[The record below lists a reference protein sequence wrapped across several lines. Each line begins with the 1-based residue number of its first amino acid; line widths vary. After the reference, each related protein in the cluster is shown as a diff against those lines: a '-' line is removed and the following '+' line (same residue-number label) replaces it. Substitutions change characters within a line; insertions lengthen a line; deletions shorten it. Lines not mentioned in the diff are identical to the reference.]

1 MRNKVIFAIVGIL
14 LAMGIGILVYIQ
26 SNTEQNPLW
35 SHVPV
40 SIDQVMITH
49 YASTSNLPQQV
60 RGLKQTILAQ
70 DNDTN
75 ISLLFVQADDTF
87 STQEFLSAFAGSS
100 GEVQYSFDELADNLY
115 VYAPPATLES
125 YKTMTG
131 EFFAIESIKETM
143 HKISYMQ
150 HITISRVDPE
160 RAQIPDPQIAAFAQ
174 NISYM
179 IVWFGAKK
187 EVEAYLI
194 YNNPQPTI
202 ASQLDISQR
211 SNYFSDSTLVGLV
224 LDNVFGQAGYV
235 SGDVLESMQYY
246 MSSYGLSSDQL
257 DTVVQTL
264 GESIGLFIYADDT
277 FQIGGQLVIPNTDI
291 YPIINTVLSKA
302 QNSIA
307 SSLGLLPE
315 QVSSTTGENISTY
328 TLKPV
333 GVSPLV
339 LIVSKDADKT
349 SIVLNTVMTGQTTD
363 TNTWDDTAFALISV
377 DVEKMQVFVMQAQT
391 LFGIEGIDQLVP
403 SWMVGRLQGALYQES
418 TALHFVWQL
427 Q

>member
-1 MRNKVIFAIVGIL
+1 MRNKIAIAVIGVL
-14 LAMGIGILVYIQ
+14 LAAGIGILIYLQ
-26 SNTEQNPLW
+26 QNTKQDPLW
-35 SHVPV
+35 SHVPA
-40 SIDQVMITH
+40 SIDQVMITN
-49 YASTSNLPQQV
+49 YVSTSNLPQQV
-60 RGLKQTILAQ
+60 RGLKQSILAQ

-75 ISLLFVQADDTF
+75 TSLLFVQSDDNF
-87 STQEFLSAFAGSS
+87 STQEFLSAFAS
-100 GEVQYSFDELADNLY
+100 GGQVQYSFDDIGDNLY
-115 VYAPPATLES
+115 VYAPPAVLDL

-131 EFFAIESIKETM
+131 EFFAIPNIQETLNKM
-143 HKISYMQ
+143 TEMQ
-150 HITISRVDPE
+150 HITVSRVDPE

-174 NISYM
+174 NLAYM

-187 EVEAYLI
+187 EVEAYLV
-194 YNNPQPTI
+194 YKDTQTTI
-202 ASQLDISQR
+202 ASDLDISQR
-211 SNYFSDSTLVGLV
+211 KDYFSNSTLIGLV
-224 LDNVFGQAGYV
+224 LDNVFGQAGYM

-246 MSSYGLSSDQL
+246 MSSYGLTTEQL

-264 GESIGLFIYADDT
+264 AWSIGIFIYADDE
-277 FQIGGQLVIPNTDI
+277 FQIGGQVVIPNTDI

-315 QVSSTTGENISTY
+315 QVSSTTGEDLSTY

-339 LIVSKDADKT
+339 LLVSKDDEKT
-349 SIVLNTVMTGQTTD
+349 SIILNTVMTGQTTNTD
-363 TNTWDDTAFALISV
+363 TRDDKAFALVSI
-377 DVEKMQVFVMQAQT
+377 DVEKLQAFIMQAQT
-391 LFGIEGIDQLVP
+391 LFGIGGLDDLMP
-403 SWMVGRLQGALYQES
+403 SWMVWRLQWALYQET

>member
-1 MRNKVIFAIVGIL
+1 MRNKIAIAVIGVL
-14 LAMGIGILVYIQ
+14 LAAGIGILIYLQ
-26 SNTEQNPLW
+26 QNTKQDPLW
-35 SHVPV
+35 SHVPA
-40 SIDQVMITH
+40 SIDQVMITN
-49 YASTSNLPQQV
+49 YVSTSNLPQQV
-60 RGLKQTILAQ
+60 RGLKQSILAQ

-75 ISLLFVQADDTF
+75 TSLLFVQADDNF
-87 STQEFLSAFAGSS
+87 STQEFLSAFAS
-100 GEVQYSFDELADNLY
+100 GGQVQYSFDDIGDNLY
-115 VYAPPATLES
+115 VYAPPAVLDL

-131 EFFAIESIKETM
+131 EFFAIPNIQETLNKM
-143 HKISYMQ
+143 TEMQ
-150 HITISRVDPE
+150 HITVSRVDPE

-174 NISYM
+174 NLAYM

-187 EVEAYLI
+187 EVEAYLV
-194 YNNPQPTI
+194 YKDTQTTI
-202 ASQLDISQR
+202 ASDLDISQR
-211 SNYFSDSTLVGLV
+211 KDYFSNSTLIGLV
-224 LDNVFGQAGYV
+224 LDNVFGQAGYM

-246 MSSYGLSSDQL
+246 MSSYGLTTEQL

-264 GESIGLFIYADDT
+264 AWSIGIFIYADDE
-277 FQIGGQLVIPNTDI
+277 FQIGGQVVIPNTDI

-315 QVSSTTGENISTY
+315 QVSSTTGEDLSTY

-339 LIVSKDADKT
+339 LLVSKDDEKT
-349 SIVLNTVMTGQTTD
+349 SIILNTVMTGQTTNTD
-363 TNTWDDTAFALISV
+363 TRDDKAFALVSI
-377 DVEKMQVFVMQAQT
+377 DVEKLQAFIMQAQT
-391 LFGIEGIDQLVP
+391 LFGIGGLDDLMP
-403 SWMVGRLQGALYQES
+403 SWMVWRLQWALYQET

>member
-1 MRNKVIFAIVGIL
+1 MRNKIAIAVIGVL
-14 LAMGIGILVYIQ
+14 LAAGIGILIYLQ
-26 SNTEQNPLW
+26 QNTKQDPLW
-35 SHVPV
+35 SHVPA
-40 SIDQVMITH
+40 SIDQVMITN
-49 YASTSNLPQQV
+49 YVSTSNLPQQV
-60 RGLKQTILAQ
+60 RGLKQSILAQ

-75 ISLLFVQADDTF
+75 TSLLFVQSDDNF
-87 STQEFLSAFAGSS
+87 STQEFLSAFAS
-100 GEVQYSFDELADNLY
+100 GGQVQYSFDDIGDNLY
-115 VYAPPATLES
+115 VYARPAVLDL

-131 EFFAIESIKETM
+131 EFFAIPNIQETLNKM
-143 HKISYMQ
+143 TEMQ
-150 HITISRVDPE
+150 HITVSRVDPE

-174 NISYM
+174 NLAYM

-187 EVEAYLI
+187 EVEAYLV
-194 YNNPQPTI
+194 YKDTQTTI
-202 ASQLDISQR
+202 ASDLDISQR
-211 SNYFSDSTLVGLV
+211 KDYFSNSTLIGLV
-224 LDNVFGQAGYV
+224 LDNVFGQAGYM

-246 MSSYGLSSDQL
+246 MSSYGLTTEQL

-264 GESIGLFIYADDT
+264 AWSIGIFIYADDE
-277 FQIGGQLVIPNTDI
+277 FQIGGQVVIPNTDI

-315 QVSSTTGENISTY
+315 QVSSTTGEDLSTY

-339 LIVSKDADKT
+339 LLVSKDDEKT
-349 SIVLNTVMTGQTTD
+349 SIILNTVMTGQTTNTD
-363 TNTWDDTAFALISV
+363 TRDDKAFALVSI
-377 DVEKMQVFVMQAQT
+377 DVEKLQAFIMQAQT
-391 LFGIEGIDQLVP
+391 LFGIGGLDDLMP
-403 SWMVGRLQGALYQES
+403 SWMVWRLQWALYQET

>member
-1 MRNKVIFAIVGIL
+1 MRNKIAIAVIGVL
-14 LAMGIGILVYIQ
+14 LAAGIGILIYLQ
-26 SNTEQNPLW
+26 QNTKQDPLW
-35 SHVPV
+35 SHVPA
-40 SIDQVMITH
+40 SIDQVMITN
-49 YASTSNLPQQV
+49 YVSTSNLPQQV
-60 RGLKQTILAQ
+60 RGLKQSILAQ

-75 ISLLFVQADDTF
+75 TSLLFVQADDNF
-87 STQEFLSAFAGSS
+87 STQEFLSAFAS
-100 GEVQYSFDELADNLY
+100 GGQVQYSFDDIGDNLY
-115 VYAPPATLES
+115 VYAPPAVLDL

-131 EFFAIESIKETM
+131 EFFAIPNIQETLNKM
-143 HKISYMQ
+143 TEMQ
-150 HITISRVDPE
+150 HITVSRVDPE

-174 NISYM
+174 NLAYM

-187 EVEAYLI
+187 EAYLV
-194 YNNPQPTI
+194 YKDTQTTI
-202 ASQLDISQR
+202 ASDLDISQR
-211 SNYFSDSTLVGLV
+211 KDYFSNSTLIGLV
-224 LDNVFGQAGYV
+224 LDNVFGQAGYM

-246 MSSYGLSSDQL
+246 MSSYGLTTEQL

-264 GESIGLFIYADDT
+264 AWSIGIFIYADDE
-277 FQIGGQLVIPNTDI
+277 FQIGGQVVIPNTDI

-315 QVSSTTGENISTY
+315 QVSSTTGEDLSTY

-339 LIVSKDADKT
+339 LLVSKDDEKT
-349 SIVLNTVMTGQTTD
+349 SIILNTVMTGQTTNTD
-363 TNTWDDTAFALISV
+363 TRDDKAFALVSI
-377 DVEKMQVFVMQAQT
+377 DVEKLQAFIMQAQT
-391 LFGIEGIDQLVP
+391 LFGIGGLDDLMP
-403 SWMVGRLQGALYQES
+403 SWMVWRLQWALYQET

>member
-1 MRNKVIFAIVGIL
+1 MRNKIAIAVIGVL
-14 LAMGIGILVYIQ
+14 LAAGIGILIYLQ
-26 SNTEQNPLW
+26 QNTKQDPLW
-35 SHVPV
+35 SHVPA
-40 SIDQVMITH
+40 SIDQVMITN
-49 YASTSNLPQQV
+49 YVSTSNLPQQV
-60 RGLKQTILAQ
+60 RGLKQSILAQ

-75 ISLLFVQADDTF
+75 TSLLFVQADDSF
-87 STQEFLSAFAGSS
+87 STQEFLSAFAS
-100 GEVQYSFDELADNLY
+100 GGQVQYSFDDIGDNLY
-115 VYAPPATLES
+115 VYAPPAVLDM

-131 EFFAIESIKETM
+131 EFFAIPNIQETLNKM
-143 HKISYMQ
+143 TEMQ
-150 HITISRVDPE
+150 HITVSRVDPE

-174 NISYM
+174 NLAYM

-187 EVEAYLI
+187 EVEAYLV
-194 YNNPQPTI
+194 YKDAQTTI
-202 ASQLDISQR
+202 ASDLDISQR
-211 SNYFSDSTLVGLV
+211 KDYFSDSTLIGLV
-224 LDNVFGQAGYV
+224 LDNVFGQAGYM

-246 MSSYGLSSDQL
+246 MSSYGLTTEQL

-264 GESIGLFIYADDT
+264 AWSIGIFIYADDE
-277 FQIGGQLVIPNTDI
+277 FQIGGQVVIPNTDI

-315 QVSSTTGENISTY
+315 QVSSTTGDDLSTY

-339 LIVSKDADKT
+339 LLVSKDDEKT
-349 SIVLNTVMTGQTTD
+349 SIILNTVMTGQTTNTD
-363 TNTWDDTAFALISV
+363 TRDDKAFALVSI
-377 DVEKMQVFVMQAQT
+377 DVEKLQAFIMQAQT
-391 LFGIEGIDQLVP
+391 LFGIGGLDDLMP
-403 SWMVGRLQGALYQES
+403 SWMVWRLQWALYQET

>member
-1 MRNKVIFAIVGIL
+1 MRNKIAIAVIGVL
-14 LAMGIGILVYIQ
+14 LAAGIGILIYLQ
-26 SNTEQNPLW
+26 QNTKQDPLW
-35 SHVPV
+35 SHVPA
-40 SIDQVMITH
+40 SIDQVMITN
-49 YASTSNLPQQV
+49 YVSTSNLPQQV
-60 RGLKQTILAQ
+60 RGLKQSILAQ

-75 ISLLFVQADDTF
+75 TSLLFVQADDNF
-87 STQEFLSAFAGSS
+87 STQEFLSAFAS
-100 GEVQYSFDELADNLY
+100 GGQVQYSFDDIGDNLY
-115 VYAPPATLES
+115 VYAPPAVLDL

-131 EFFAIESIKETM
+131 EFFAIPNIQETLNKM
-143 HKISYMQ
+143 TEMQ
-150 HITISRVDPE
+150 HITVSRVDPE

-174 NISYM
+174 NLAYM

-187 EVEAYLI
+187 EVEAYLV
-194 YNNPQPTI
+194 YKDTQTTI
-202 ASQLDISQR
+202 ASDLDISQR
-211 SNYFSDSTLVGLV
+211 KDYFSNSTLIGLV
-224 LDNVFGQAGYV
+224 LDNVFGQAGYM

-246 MSSYGLSSDQL
+246 MSSYGLTPEQL

-264 GESIGLFIYADDT
+264 AWSIGMFIYADDE
-277 FQIGGQLVIPNTDI
+277 FQIGGQVVIPNTDI

-315 QVSSTTGENISTY
+315 QVSSTTGEDLSTY

-339 LIVSKDADKT
+339 LLVSKDDEKT
-349 SIVLNTVMTGQTTD
+349 SIILNTVMTGQTTNTD
-363 TNTWDDTAFALISV
+363 TRDDKAFALVSI
-377 DVEKMQVFVMQAQT
+377 DVEKLQAFIMQAQT
-391 LFGIEGIDQLVP
+391 LFGIGGLDDLMP
-403 SWMVGRLQGALYQES
+403 SWMVWRLQWALYQET

>member
-1 MRNKVIFAIVGIL
+1 MRNKIAIAVIGVL
-14 LAMGIGILVYIQ
+14 LAAGIGILIYLQ
-26 SNTEQNPLW
+26 QNTKQDPLW
-35 SHVPV
+35 SHVPA
-40 SIDQVMITH
+40 SIDQVMITN
-49 YASTSNLPQQV
+49 YVSTSNLPQQV
-60 RGLKQTILAQ
+60 RGLQQTILAQ

-75 ISLLFVQADDTF
+75 TSLLFVQADDNF
-87 STQEFLSAFAGSS
+87 STQEFLSAFAS
-100 GEVQYSFDELADNLY
+100 GGQVQYSFDDIGDNLY
-115 VYAPPATLES
+115 VYAPPAVLDL

-131 EFFAIESIKETM
+131 EFFAIPNIQDTLNKMTE
-143 HKISYMQ
+143 MQ
-150 HITISRVDPE
+150 HITVSRVDPE

-174 NISYM
+174 NLAYM

-187 EVEAYLI
+187 EVEAYLV
-194 YNNPQPTI
+194 YKDVQTTI
-202 ASQLDISQR
+202 ASDLDISQR
-211 SNYFSDSTLVGLV
+211 KDYFSNSTLIGLV
-224 LDNVFGQAGYV
+224 LDNVFGQAGYM

-246 MSSYGLSSDQL
+246 MSSYGLTPEQL

-264 GESIGLFIYADDT
+264 AWSIGMFIYADDE
-277 FQIGGQLVIPNTDI
+277 FQIGGQVVIPNTDI

-315 QVSSTTGENISTY
+315 QVSSTTGDDLSTY

-339 LIVSKDADKT
+339 LLVSKDDEKT
-349 SIVLNTVMTGQTTD
+349 SIILNTVMTGQTTNTD
-363 TNTWDDTAFALISV
+363 TRDDKAFALVSI
-377 DVEKMQVFVMQAQT
+377 DVEKLQAFIMQAQT
-391 LFGIEGIDQLVP
+391 LFGIGGLDDLMP
-403 SWMVGRLQGALYQES
+403 SWMVWRLQWALYQET